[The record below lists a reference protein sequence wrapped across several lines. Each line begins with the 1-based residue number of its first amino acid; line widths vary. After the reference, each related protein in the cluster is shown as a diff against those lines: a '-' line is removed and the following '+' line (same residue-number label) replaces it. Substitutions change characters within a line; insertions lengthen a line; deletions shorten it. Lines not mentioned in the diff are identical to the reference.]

1 MATRLRLAVTG
12 VMVAGVMV
20 GTASRLGADDA
31 KKRELKLAIC
41 AANYTTALRAC
52 ANLADATACYQK
64 ADADDLACRK
74 ALDAAGHSTVEPGV
88 DKRKAP
94 PTGAFTVRKPLNCGT
109 GLNATC
115 ADGHARFPICAN
127 SGEQDL
133 NASQGR
139 GGVSSAA
146 ISQDAQGD
154 KDVCSGQTLRCPAG
168 FSIIV
173 RKGQDLCWD
182 SVENSRKYVY

>member
-1 MATRLRLAVTG
+1 MAIRLH
-12 VMVAGVMV
+12 
-20 GTASRLGADDA
+20 ADDA

-52 ANLADATACYQK
+52 ENLADATACYQK
-64 ADADDLACRK
+64 ADADDLACRQ
-74 ALDAAGHSTVEPGV
+74 ALGAVGHSTVPSGV
-88 DKRKAP
+88 DGRKTR
-94 PTGAFTVRKPLNCGT
+94 PTGFVVARQPLDCGT

-127 SGEQDL
+127 SSQQDL
-133 NASQGR
+133 NASQGQ
-139 GGVSSAA
+139 GGGAPAA
-146 ISQDAQGD
+146 VTQDAQGD
-154 KDVCSGQTLRCPAG
+154 RDVCSGQPLRCPAG

-182 SVENSRKYVY
+182 SVENRRKYVY